1 MRSASTKARSP
12 SRFTLSG
19 PGAATAA
26 LLGYVAVTLGLT
38 YPLVRQFTSAIP
50 GDSFDG
56 WQNYWN
62 LWWLRSALLDAHMH
76 PFYTPMLF
84 HPTGVSLLFHT
95 LNPFNGLAALPV
107 QVVWG
112 LLPAYNFIVLLSF
125 TLGGLGA
132 YLLAREVLGFGAK
145 WLPAFVA
152 GAIFTYSPFH
162 FAHLLGHMQVIS
174 LEWIPFF
181 ALYLLRVARPF
192 AAAGQPLSRR
202 TAHDVAMAVLFL
214 ALVALCDWYYVL
226 YCLLLTAVTFAWAL
240 WRSWRTGDAG
250 PSRVA
255 RLFFVFGGIWIVF
268 AIVLSP
274 LLAPM
279 MREAMQL
286 SFMVPDP
293 GQSRILSADLLAY
306 VTPQEFHPL
315 WGDWARE
322 KASMFTSTVSEHQVF
337 AGYTALA
344 LAAVALA
351 FAANGRDSA
360 RGPWTWVLAGF
371 FILSLG
377 PVLHVGG
384 QTQLLPG
391 GGEIPLPYAWLAQL
405 IPFMEITRSV
415 SRLSVIVM
423 LAIAVLAA
431 IGLQWVMT
439 RFHHGQVLAAAAL
452 GLVLFEFLPA
462 PYPMSPPDT
471 PPWYAELAASP
482 DQKAVLNLPMNWDR
496 PGYLLYQ
503 TVHGKPLTTA
513 YISRDDPR
521 TLTERAPVLQ
531 HFRHLGPDII
541 AFDLASQGLQVL
553 NDLGVGWVVLD
564 RYKMPGGEERSYTEA
579 AAAEIFDDTPPA
591 YTDDR
596 ITAYVVPP
604 AEPVGPYLLLGE
616 GWGPLDT
623 TAQARSFSGSAAVIV
638 RAPNAGKARLHISLA
653 DGVLDA
659 PVESGVYVIPLELQA
674 GGNIV
679 TLRAGSPG
687 QSVIVTELAL
697 TPE

>member
-1 MRSASTKARSP
+1 
-12 SRFTLSG
+12 
-19 PGAATAA
+19 
-26 LLGYVAVTLGLT
+26 
-38 YPLVRQFTSAIP
+38 
-50 GDSFDG
+50 
-56 WQNYWN
+56 
-62 LWWLRSALLDAHMH
+62 
-76 PFYTPMLF
+76 
-84 HPTGVSLLFHT
+84 
-95 LNPFNGLAALPV
+95 
-107 QVVWG
+107 
-112 LLPAYNFIVLLSF
+112 
-125 TLGGLGA
+125 
-132 YLLAREVLGFGAK
+132 
-145 WLPAFVA
+145 
-152 GAIFTYSPFH
+152 
-162 FAHLLGHMQVIS
+162 
-174 LEWIPFF
+174 
-181 ALYLLRVARPF
+181 
-192 AAAGQPLSRR
+192 
-202 TAHDVAMAVLFL
+202 MAVLFL

-226 YCLLLTAVTFAWAL
+226 YCLLLTAVFFAWEL

-250 PSRVA
+250 LSRAA
-255 RLFFVFGGIWIVF
+255 RLVFVFGGIWTVF

-279 MREAMQL
+279 IREASQF

-322 KASMFTSTVSEHQVF
+322 RASVFTSTVSEHQVF
-337 AGYTALA
+337 AGYTVLA

-384 QTQLLPG
+384 QSQLLPG
-391 GGEIPLPYAWLAQL
+391 GGEIPLPYAWLARL

-415 SRLSVIVM
+415 SRLSAIVM
-423 LAIAVLAA
+423 LAAAVLAA
-431 IGLQWVMT
+431 IALQWVMT
-439 RFHHGQVLAAAAL
+439 RFRHGRVLAVAAL

-471 PPWYAELAASP
+471 PPWYAELAGSP

-564 RYKMPGGEERSYTEA
+564 RYKMPGGDERSYTEV
-579 AAAEIFDDTPPA
+579 AAAEIFHDTPPT
-591 YTDDR
+591 YEDDR
-596 ITAYVVPP
+596 ITAYTVPP
-604 AEPVGPYLLLGE
+604 AELVGPYLMLGE

-623 TAQARSFSGSAAVIV
+623 TAQARSFSGSAEVII
-638 RAPNAGKARLHISLA
+638 RTPNAGPASLHISLA
-653 DGVLDA
+653 GGALDA
-659 PVESGVYVIPLELQA
+659 SVESGMYVIPLTLQA
-674 GGNIV
+674 GDNTV
-679 TLRAGSPG
+679 TLRAESPG
-687 QSVIVTELAL
+687 QPVIVTELAL